1 MTLPIRQHPV
11 RSDNRLQFVSVGF
24 TQEAGCR
31 VFAYEVVFPDHVR
44 TRFTVCADLALSRQF
59 GIQLQ
64 ELPLMCMG
72 ILEHWVLENK
82 ALVTEEGMGKRA
94 LTFTEE
100 AMRRYSDEFAAARTA
115 AALKRNVPRRR
126 PTNAALEFTGN
137 SSYNGIPVAAGV
149 PNW

>member
-1 MTLPIRQHPV
+1 MTLPIRQHAA
-11 RSDNRLQFVSVGF
+11 RTDNRLQFVSTGF

-31 VFAYEVVFPDHVR
+31 VFAYEVVSPDRVR
-44 TRFTVCADLALSRQF
+44 TRFSVRADLALSRQF

-72 ILEHWVLENK
+72 ILEHCVTENK
-82 ALVTEEGMGKRA
+82 ALVTDEGMGKRA

-115 AALKRNVPRRR
+115 AALKRNAPRRQSA
-126 PTNAALEFTGN
+126 NATEAVTGN
-137 SSYNGIPVAAGV
+137 SSYNAIPVLTRA
-149 PNW
+149 PSW